1 MKRVIAAIALA
12 PLYVQAGEI
21 LYVEAKPVRKIDGSL
36 PETLRDVL
44 ARLPEKDASDARFD
58 ECPITW
64 THEATHF
71 VHSRLSDARHR
82 AFYTLEGEAWRVPLT
97 SKTTLDHVAAAIPE
111 KMRGRTF
118 KTYLVDSRKDWG
130 SYPLYLFD
138 EMIAYQHGAMVR
150 HELNWSKR
158 RETEEFMGEL
168 AVYSAYAVDEICRR
182 EGDEYPTDQLVEFYA
197 VLLERCR
204 YIAEDFDS
212 LLIVKDC
219 ALLKVTD
226 EEER

>member
-1 MKRVIAAIALA
+1 
-12 PLYVQAGEI
+12 
-21 LYVEAKPVRKIDGSL
+21 
-36 PETLRDVL
+36 
-44 ARLPEKDASDARFD
+44 
-58 ECPITW
+58 
-64 THEATHF
+64 
-71 VHSRLSDARHR
+71 
-82 AFYTLEGEAWRVPLT
+82 
-97 SKTTLDHVAAAIPE
+97 
-111 KMRGRTF
+111 
-118 KTYLVDSRKDWG
+118 
-130 SYPLYLFD
+130 
-138 EMIAYQHGAMVR
+138 
-150 HELNWSKR
+150 
-158 RETEEFMGEL
+158 MGEL